1 MFNAHQLLHNSSPT
15 VDAYDGAWLELLE
28 NPEAAPPAR
37 DGSGGAEGSSLDGGS
52 GTWGTLRGAG
62 G

>member
-1 MFNAHQLLHNSSPT
+1 MLNTHQLRHNSSPP

-28 NPEAAPPAR
+28 NPEATPPTR
-37 DGSGGAEGSSLDGGS
+37 DGSGSAEGTPLDGGS
-52 GTWGTLRGAG
+52 GTWGPSRAAG